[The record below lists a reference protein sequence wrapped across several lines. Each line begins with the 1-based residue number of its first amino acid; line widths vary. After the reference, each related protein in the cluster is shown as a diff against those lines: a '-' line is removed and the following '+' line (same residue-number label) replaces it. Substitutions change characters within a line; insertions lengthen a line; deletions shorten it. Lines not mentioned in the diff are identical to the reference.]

1 MTTMTVIA
9 LASALLATACGGA
22 EGGEEAGGDGRTAPT
37 AGQSRSAGGSGGS
50 GESGDA
56 GRSASPSAP
65 TSAPPSASP
74 PPSPPSSQP
83 STGEPGG
90 VVLRDTS
97 RRTGEARD
105 AGVNDFPEL
114 RGVRVGIH
122 DTYDRVVFDF
132 DEGTP
137 RFVAEYVDT
146 LHQDGSGD
154 VISLKGDQN
163 LRISF
168 LRAVPDP
175 DFDDGGRS
183 TPVIRELRL
192 VSYFEGETLFGVGVD
207 PRGDGR
213 AGFRVTTGENK
224 IILDVAHEAAR

>member
-1 MTTMTVIA
+1 MTPRTTMTAIA
-9 LASALLATACGGA
+9 LASALLVTACGGA
-22 EGGEEAGGDGRTAPT
+22 EGEAGGGVSTAPT
-37 AGQSRSAGGSGGS
+37 AGQSDQSGRPERSEDAGG
-50 GESGDA
+50 
-56 GRSASPSAP
+56 SASPSAS
-65 TSAPPSASP
+65 TGAPSSASP
-74 PPSPPSSQP
+74 SPSPPGG
-83 STGEPGG
+83 GEED

-97 RRTGEARD
+97 RRTGAARD

-154 VISLKGDQN
+154 VIPLKGDQD
-163 LRISF
+163 LKISF
-168 LRAVPDP
+168 LRSVPDP
-175 DFDDGGRS
+175 DFDDGGRN

-207 PRGDGR
+207 PEGDGP
-213 AGFRVTTGENK
+213 AGFRVTTGKNK
-224 IILDVAHEAAR
+224 IILDVAHRAAG

>member
-1 MTTMTVIA
+1 MST
-9 LASALLATACGGA
+9 S
-22 EGGEEAGGDGRTAPT
+22 PT
-37 AGQSRSAGGSGGS
+37 AGPPGQSGR
-50 GESGDA
+50 SGDT
-56 GRSASPSAP
+56 GRSASPSGDAG
-65 TSAPPSASP
+65 APPSASP
-74 PPSPPSSQP
+74 SPSPPGS
-83 STGEPGG
+83 GAEG

-97 RRTGEARD
+97 RRTGAARE

-154 VISLKGDQN
+154 VIPLKGDQD
-163 LRISF
+163 LKISF
-168 LRAVPDP
+168 LRSVPAT
-175 DFDDGGRS
+175 DFDDGGKS

-207 PRGDGR
+207 PEGDGP
-213 AGFRVTTGENK
+213 AGFRVTTGKNK
-224 IILDVAHEAAR
+224 IILDISHRTAG

>member
-1 MTTMTVIA
+1 
-9 LASALLATACGGA
+9 
-22 EGGEEAGGDGRTAPT
+22 
-37 AGQSRSAGGSGGS
+37 
-50 GESGDA
+50 
-56 GRSASPSAP
+56 
-65 TSAPPSASP
+65 
-74 PPSPPSSQP
+74 
-83 STGEPGG
+83 
-90 VVLRDTS
+90 
-97 RRTGEARD
+97 
-105 AGVNDFPEL
+105 VNDFPEL

-146 LHQDGSGD
+146 LHQDGSGN
-154 VISLKGDQN
+154 VISLKGDQD
-163 LRISF
+163 LKISF

-224 IILDVAHEAAR
+224 IILDVAHEAAG

>member
-1 MTTMTVIA
+1 MTRRTTMTAIA
-9 LASALLATACGGA
+9 LASALLVAACGGA
-22 EGGEEAGGDGRTAPT
+22 EGEEGAGGGASTAAT
-37 AGQSRSAGGSGGS
+37 SDRS
-50 GESGDA
+50 EDA
-56 GRSASPSAP
+56 GRSASPSEPAG
-65 TSAPPSASP
+65 TSPSTSSPPSP
-74 PPSPPSSQP
+74 PPSSSSSGGGP
-83 STGEPGG
+83 EG

-97 RRTGEARD
+97 RKTGAARD

-122 DTYDRVVFDF
+122 ETYDRVVFDF

-146 LHQDGSGD
+146 LHQDGSGE
-154 VISLKGDQN
+154 VIPLKGDQD
-163 LRISF
+163 LKISF

-175 DFDDGGRS
+175 DFDDGGKN

-207 PRGDGR
+207 PEGEGR
-213 AGFRVTTGENK
+213 AGFRVTTGKNK
-224 IILDVAHEAAR
+224 IILDVAHRAAGSAG

>member
-1 MTTMTVIA
+1 MTRRTTMTAIA
-9 LASALLATACGGA
+9 LASALLVAACGGA
-22 EGGEEAGGDGRTAPT
+22 EGEEGAGGGASTAAT
-37 AGQSRSAGGSGGS
+37 ADRS
-50 GESGDA
+50 EDA
-56 GRSASPSAP
+56 GRSASPSEPAG
-65 TSAPPSASP
+65 TSPSTS
-74 PPSPPSSQP
+74 SPPSSSLSSSGGGP
-83 STGEPGG
+83 EG

-97 RRTGEARD
+97 RKTGAARD

-122 DTYDRVVFDF
+122 ETYDRVVFDF

-146 LHQDGSGD
+146 LHQDGSGE
-154 VISLKGDQN
+154 VIPLKGDQD
-163 LRISF
+163 LKISF

-175 DFDDGGRS
+175 DFDDGGKN

-207 PRGDGR
+207 PEGEGR
-213 AGFRVTTGENK
+213 AGFRVTTGKDK
-224 IILDVAHEAAR
+224 IILDVAHRAAG

>member
-22 EGGEEAGGDGRTAPT
+22 EGGEEAGDDGRTAPT

-65 TSAPPSASP
+65 PSASP
-74 PPSPPSSQP
+74 PPSPPP

-146 LHQDGSGD
+146 LHQDGSGN
-154 VISLKGDQN
+154 VISLKGDQD
-163 LRISF
+163 LKISF

-224 IILDVAHEAAR
+224 IILDVAHEAAG